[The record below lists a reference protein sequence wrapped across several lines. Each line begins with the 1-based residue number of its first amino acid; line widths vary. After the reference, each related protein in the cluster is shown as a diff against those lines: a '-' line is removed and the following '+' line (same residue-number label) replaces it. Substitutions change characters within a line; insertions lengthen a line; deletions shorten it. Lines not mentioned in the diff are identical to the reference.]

1 MNGGTVTFHFE
12 GDDKKLNSSVGSVS
26 KNLSGIAGKIGSAF
40 AKGTAVAAA
49 GISALVGASV
59 KAYGEFEQLSG
70 GIEALFGKGSQEMQK
85 VMQTSENA
93 YKNLTMSQNDYLNA
107 FNNTYSIMKNGIGKN
122 ADAIEY
128 TNKMI
133 QISSD
138 LYNTYGGSIEQY
150 SGAIN
155 WALKGTYS
163 YLDNLNIG
171 IKGTKEGFIEAANQS
186 GVLNKKIKDTSE
198 LTNDEIVKVIEY
210 YAKNAGALGRTAK
223 EAETTIQGS
232 FNMMKASWSDLLVA
246 FTKGGDLSKPIDNLI
261 SSAGKFGAQ
270 IIPAIQ
276 TALGSIANALPSI
289 INKIVSVLPGLLQ
302 SILPGLIKS
311 VVNLIQSLV
320 TYLPQLI
327 PILIQGIS
335 SLIQGIVTYLPTIV
349 TSLIQAVV
357 LLLNSL
363 ADQLPTLLPILV
375 NAIID
380 GIITLLDNI
389 DDILLAGVQILMA
402 LIQGIIT
409 AIPILVAKLPLIIQ
423 SIINTLIG
431 ELPLLIGMAPEIIIA
446 IITGL
451 LNAIPMLI
459 QMTPQIIMALIN
471 GLFKGLEKFV
481 QIGGS
486 MIKSMYNGIKN
497 SFMNILGK
505 IPGIPRDIVNKIKA
519 GFSGIENVGRNIMQ
533 GLWNG
538 IQGLKNWVIDKVKGI
553 GKSILNGLK
562 GVLGIH
568 SPSTEFAMV
577 GKFSMLGYEEGLE
590 KMQPEIQKS
599 IDSMF
604 NLSPQMTG
612 SMNNSLSPS
621 INVQNNVSVETDP
634 LGQVVN
640 KIKTFSGGSRNDYN
654 YGVGV

>member
-1 MNGGTVTFHFE
+1 VNGGTVTFHFN
-12 GDDKKLNSSVGSVS
+12 GDDKKLNSSVGNVS
-26 KNLSGIAGKIGSAF
+26 KNLGGIAGKIGSAF

-93 YKNLTMSQNDYLNA
+93 YKNLTMSQNEYLNA
-107 FNNTYSIMKNGIGKN
+107 FNNTYSIMKNGIGEN

-186 GVLNKKIKDTSE
+186 GVLNKQIKDTSE
-198 LTNDEIVKVIEY
+198 LTNDEIVNVIEY
-210 YAKNAGALGRTAK
+210 YAKNAGALGRTAT

-261 SSAGKFGAQ
+261 SSAGKFGVQ

-276 TALGSIANALPSI
+276 TALGSIANALPNI

-311 VVNLIQSLV
+311 VINLIKSLAK
-320 TYLPQLI
+320 YIPQLI

-335 SLIQGIVTYLPTIV
+335 SLIQGIVTYLPTLI
-349 TSLIQAVV
+349 TSLIKAAV

-363 ADQLPTLLPILV
+363 ADQLPTILPILV

-380 GIITLLDNI
+380 GLLSILDNI
-389 DDILLAGVQILMA
+389 DQLVDAGINLIMGLADG
-402 LIQGIIT
+402 LIAAIPIIIEKLPIIIEKLVTKLISLAPKLSMVGLTLIIKLIAGLICAIPKLIASIPKIIT
-409 AIPILVAKLPLIIQ
+409 AIVNGLKNGIGKIVKIGGDM
-423 SIINTLIG
+423 ING
-431 ELPLLIGMAPEIIIA
+431 
-446 IITGL
+446 
-451 LNAIPMLI
+451 
-459 QMTPQIIMALIN
+459 LIN
-471 GLFKGLEKFV
+471 GLKGMAGKAV
-481 QIGGS
+481 
-486 MIKSMYNGIKN
+486 NAAKN
-497 SFMNILGK
+497 
-505 IPGIPRDIVNKIKA
+505 
-519 GFSGIENVGRNIMQ
+519 
-533 GLWNG
+533 
-538 IQGLKNWVIDKVKGI
+538 I
-553 GKSILNGLK
+553 GKSILNGIK

-590 KMQPEIQKS
+590 KMQPEIQRS

-604 NLSPQMTG
+604 SLSPQMTG

>member
-1 MNGGTVTFHFE
+1 MNGGTVTFHFN
-12 GDDKKLNSSVGSVS
+12 GDDKKLNSSVGNVS
-26 KNLSGIAGKIGSAF
+26 KNLGGIAGKIGSAF

-93 YKNLTMSQNDYLNA
+93 YKNLTMSQNEYLNA
-107 FNNTYSIMKNGIGKN
+107 FNNTYSIMKNGIGEN

-186 GVLNKKIKDTSE
+186 GVLNKQIKDTSE
-198 LTNDEIVKVIEY
+198 LTNDEIVNVIEY
-210 YAKNAGALGRTAK
+210 YAKNAGALGRTAT

-261 SSAGKFGAQ
+261 SSAGKFGVQ

-276 TALGSIANALPSI
+276 TALGSIANALPNI

-311 VVNLIQSLV
+311 VINLIKSLAK
-320 TYLPQLI
+320 YIPQLI

-335 SLIQGIVTYLPTIV
+335 SLIQGIVTYLPTLI
-349 TSLIQAVV
+349 TSLIKAAV

-363 ADQLPTLLPILV
+363 ADQLPTILPILV

-380 GIITLLDNI
+380 GLLSILDNI
-389 DDILLAGVQILMA
+389 DQLVDAGINLIMGLADG
-402 LIQGIIT
+402 LIAAIPIIIEKLPIIIEKLVTKLISLAPKLSMVGLTLIIKLIAGLICAIPKLIASIPKIIT
-409 AIPILVAKLPLIIQ
+409 AIVNGLKNGIGKIVKIGGDM
-423 SIINTLIG
+423 ING
-431 ELPLLIGMAPEIIIA
+431 
-446 IITGL
+446 
-451 LNAIPMLI
+451 
-459 QMTPQIIMALIN
+459 LIN
-471 GLFKGLEKFV
+471 GLKGMAGKAV
-481 QIGGS
+481 
-486 MIKSMYNGIKN
+486 NAAKN
-497 SFMNILGK
+497 
-505 IPGIPRDIVNKIKA
+505 
-519 GFSGIENVGRNIMQ
+519 
-533 GLWNG
+533 
-538 IQGLKNWVIDKVKGI
+538 I
-553 GKSILNGLK
+553 GKSILNGIK

-590 KMQPEIQKS
+590 KMQPEIQRS

-604 NLSPQMTG
+604 SLSPQMTG